1 MANKRKALVIGEA
14 AGAHDSAVEVLQ
26 RFGFT
31 QLDAV
36 ASLAAAT
43 AKLRA
48 DHYDL
53 VIVPIDT
60 LSPVDMTVLEREV
73 RRESSLLIGTAPTA
87 DPELILR
94 GMRAGVQEFLVA
106 PPSANELAGALDRL
120 IRRSTT
126 EVQRGTVVAV
136 YSGKGGLGTTSVAVN
151 LAFGFAK
158 NHPDRRVALADF
170 VMGGGDVRVL
180 LNLKP
185 AYDVG
190 DLALKMDRID
200 EELLFSVLSTVDGG
214 VWVLPASEK
223 AEVADLIDASAASSI
238 ISHLRSHFSVII
250 DCEHHMSDRTL
261 AAFDAADRIVLVTE
275 LTIPALRSTKRSLEL
290 CERLNYQDS
299 KLFVVVNRHHSG
311 DVVTLQDAQDVLGRE
326 VFWTIPNDYRAF
338 SDALTRG
345 RPVTDRDAGTPL
357 AKAYVQLAAKLGG
370 TSDASPINGTRP
382 KESGSR
388 LSRLLRRGK

>member
-26 RFGFT
+26 RFAFT
-31 QLDAV
+31 QLDTV

-106 PPSANELAGALDRL
+106 PPSPNELAGALDRL

-200 EELLFSVLSTVDGG
+200 EELLFSVLSTVEGG
-214 VWVLPASEK
+214 VWVLPASEN
-223 AEVADLIDASAASSI
+223 A
-238 ISHLRSHFSVII
+238 R
-250 DCEHHMSDRTL
+250 
-261 AAFDAADRIVLVTE
+261 
-275 LTIPALRSTKRSLEL
+275 
-290 CERLNYQDS
+290 
-299 KLFVVVNRHHSG
+299 
-311 DVVTLQDAQDVLGRE
+311 
-326 VFWTIPNDYRAF
+326 
-338 SDALTRG
+338 
-345 RPVTDRDAGTPL
+345 
-357 AKAYVQLAAKLGG
+357 
-370 TSDASPINGTRP
+370 
-382 KESGSR
+382 
-388 LSRLLRRGK
+388 